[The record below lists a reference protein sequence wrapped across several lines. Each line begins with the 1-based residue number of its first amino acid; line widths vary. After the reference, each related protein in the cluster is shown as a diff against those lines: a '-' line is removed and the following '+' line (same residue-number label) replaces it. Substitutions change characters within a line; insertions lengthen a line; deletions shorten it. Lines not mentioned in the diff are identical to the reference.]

1 MKIAFVITGLGMGG
15 AEHVVVNLADKLSK
29 QGVEVLLV
37 YLTGQA
43 FVFPKNKKIKV
54 IAINMIG
61 YRDFF
66 NAYIKLRKII
76 KEFKPD
82 VVHGHMVHANILTRL
97 LRLSLHIPR
106 LISTAHNT
114 NEGGRLR
121 MLAYRFTDMLCDI
134 TTNVSED
141 AVNAFISKKAV
152 NSKKI
157 ICVHN
162 GISTDRFNYSFS
174 ERNIVR
180 KELNISS
187 NKLLL
192 AVGRLEIAKDYP
204 NLINAIALLK
214 DERLDFKLI
223 IVGEGSQ
230 KQKLIELVSTLGV
243 QDYVEF
249 IGVRRD
255 IPSLMSASDIFVLPS
270 AWEGFGLVV
279 AEAMACQRVIVA
291 TDCGGVKEV
300 LGSTGFLVQPRQAP
314 ELAEALSKALSLS
327 PQDSDI
333 LGKAARQ
340 RVQSYYSLDAAVE
353 KWLKLYSCPIK
364 SIGSLG

>member
-1 MKIAFVITGLGMGG
+1 MKNAFVITGLGMGG

-134 TTNVSED
+134 TTNVSEE

-174 ERNIVR
+174 ERNRVR

-279 AEAMACQRVIVA
+279 AEAMACKRVVVA

-300 LGSTGFLVQPRQAP
+300 VGQSGILVRPKDSI
-314 ELAEALSKALSLS
+314 ELANALSTALNLNDDEKSK
-327 PQDSDI
+327 
-333 LGKAARQ
+333 LGLNARS
-340 RVQSYYSLDAAVE
+340 RIERLYSLDAVM
-353 KWLKLYSCPIK
+353 KTWIKLYK
-364 SIGSLG
+364 SNR